1 MLNQFFFI
9 AFPYAALS
17 LAVLVGI
24 YRFIFDRYSYS
35 SYSSQFLE
43 KGKLFWGSV
52 HFHYGIVFVLTAHLL
67 AALFPGLWRN
77 LLGNQVRLYFL
88 EITGFVLGLFVLGGL
103 LLLIFRRTSDA
114 RIKVVTS
121 KMDWLLLVVLLLQA
135 FSGVFI
141 AMKYRWGG
149 LWYTDTAVPWLWSL
163 FSFNPK
169 IVFITSLPWMAR
181 FHIVNAFV
189 ITALFPF
196 TRLVHFVSIPFSY
209 LWRPLQVVI
218 WNKTRS
224 EYR

>member
-1 MLNQFFFI
+1 MSNLFFFV
-9 AFPYAALS
+9 ALPYAALA

-24 YRFIFDRYSYS
+24 YRFTFDRYSYS

-52 HFHYGIVFVLTAHLL
+52 HFHYGIVLVLAAHLL
-67 AALFPGLWRN
+67 AALFLGLWRN
-77 LLGNQVRLYFL
+77 LLSSQVRLYVL

-103 LLLIFRRTSDA
+103 LLLIFRRRSDS
-114 RIKVVTS
+114 RVRVVTT
-121 KMDWLLLVVLLLQA
+121 KLDWLLLLVLVLQA

-141 AMKYRWGG
+141 AIKYRWGG

-163 FSFNPK
+163 VKMNPQ
-169 IVFITSLPWMAR
+169 IEFVTALPWMAR

-189 ITALFPF
+189 LTALFPF
-196 TRLVHFVSIPFSY
+196 TRLVHLVSIPFSY
-209 LWRPLQVVI
+209 LWRPHQVVI
-218 WNKTRS
+218 WNKRPS

>member
-1 MLNQFFFI
+1 M
-9 AFPYAALS
+9 
-17 LAVLVGI
+17 
-24 YRFIFDRYSYS
+24 
-35 SYSSQFLE
+35 
-43 KGKLFWGSV
+43 
-52 HFHYGIVFVLTAHLL
+52 LTAHLL
-67 AALFPGLWRN
+67 AALFPGLWRY

-169 IVFITSLPWMAR
+169 IEFITSLPWMAR